1 MESYAEGEVLL
12 SYLLA
17 EFEKRPSHSVD
28 SMYST
33 RFERSIH
40 QVHLRL
46 KWMQSHA
53 ARGIP
58 RLS

>member
-1 MESYAEGEVLL
+1 MESYAEGDVLL
-12 SYLLA
+12 NYLLA

-28 SMYST
+28 SMYLT
-33 RFERSIH
+33 HCKRSIH
-40 QVHLRL
+40 QLQLFL
-46 KWMQSHA
+46 KWAQSHA